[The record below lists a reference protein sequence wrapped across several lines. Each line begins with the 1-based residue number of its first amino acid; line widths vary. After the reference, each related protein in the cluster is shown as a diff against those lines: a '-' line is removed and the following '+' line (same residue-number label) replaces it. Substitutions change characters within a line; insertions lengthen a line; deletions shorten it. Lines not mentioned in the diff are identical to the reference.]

1 MCISIP
7 VQEILTGIKAMKVKR
22 MGKMTENEMI
32 NNAMPICLY
41 HLNDK
46 YSPVIKKALEE
57 IQQYRAIGTLEECR
71 VAVEKQIPKK
81 YVWRKQKWY
90 RNGKIAYKCCG
101 SCQKSMVT
109 RNMMYC
115 TNCGQKLDWSD

>member
-81 YVWRKQKWY
+81 YVWRKQK
-90 RNGKIAYKCCG
+90 
-101 SCQKSMVT
+101 
-109 RNMMYC
+109 
-115 TNCGQKLDWSD
+115 